1 MRTSS
6 LICRFLLLA
15 FLPVGCQSPLPTGF
29 CLTHEMSQLA
39 CESAR
44 RELPSPGW
52 DTLYDLQGVYC
63 FDFEK
68 PDDGLDS
75 GTPNIMILLPQ
86 YAGKHYYGVTTVR
99 VFQDHHMEDP
109 EIECLLNTELRG
121 DCLYAPDNRYVLRFK
136 RDAAGKIVGFIK
148 KYRDDE
154 TEYHFRREIGHSDF
168 R

>member
-1 MRTSS
+1 MRTYG
-6 LICRFLLLA
+6 LICQALVPVCFT
-15 FLPVGCQSPLPTGF
+15 VGCQSPQTTGF
-29 CLTHEMSQLA
+29 YLTHEMSQLT

-52 DTLYDLQGVYC
+52 DALYELQGVYC

-75 GTPNIMILLPQ
+75 GSPNIMILLPQ
-86 YAGKHYYGVTTVR
+86 YAGKHYYGVTIVR
-99 VFQDHHMEDP
+99 VFQGHHMEDP

-154 TEYHFRREIGHSDF
+154 TEYHFRRKIGHADF